1 MGKGIGKVAV
11 LFVPQFYDI
20 YVVISELALF
30 FHEVT
35 WNTCSTKCYCWTS
48 SVCYCQVNNI
58 LMSTLQHFRL
68 DMQCLQHNA
77 DSSGLN
83 CSLL

>member
-35 WNTCSTKCYCWTS
+35 
-48 SVCYCQVNNI
+48 
-58 LMSTLQHFRL
+58 
-68 DMQCLQHNA
+68 
-77 DSSGLN
+77 
-83 CSLL
+83 